1 MDKEYLKE
9 CLDKGMSTRQIS
21 NECGLH
27 HNTISYWITKYK
39 LNNRGKYSKLPKYS
53 LEKIDTKEKA
63 YALGYILA
71 DASINEKNTV
81 EFACAIEDK
90 ELLYFISDVING
102 HVILDYTLDKKNR
115 RFPRARMTRMI
126 KDIIK
131 FTGGRLK
138 KERHYPRIAEDLER
152 YMLLGFFDGDGCIT
166 WGRRKDRN
174 RIWQKITFTSQLK
187 ILEGVQKL
195 LYRKLGIS
203 TVVRPKSDGDCYV
216 LTFCEKNDVIKF
228 CEYIYPNDD
237 FIILNRKYIKYKA
250 LRLELEENGEGK
262 NVS

>member
-39 LNNRGKYSKLPKYS
+39 LNDTGKYAKLPKYAF
-53 LEKIDTKEKA
+53 EKIDTKEKA
-63 YALGYILA
+63 YVLGYILA
-71 DASINEKNTV
+71 DGAINEKNSV
-81 EFACAIEDK
+81 EFACTIEDK
-90 ELLYFISDVING
+90 ELLYFISDIVNG
-102 HVILDYTLDKKNR
+102 RVILDYTLDKKSR

-126 KDIIK
+126 KDITK

-138 KERHYPRIAEDLER
+138 KERHYPRIEEDLER

-174 RIWQKITFTSQLK
+174 RIWQKISFTSQLK
-187 ILEGVQKL
+187 LLEGVQKL

-203 TVVRPKSDGDCYV
+203 TIVRPKSNEDCYV
-216 LTFCEKNDVIKF
+216 LSFSEKNDVIKF

-237 FIILNRKYIKYKA
+237 FIILNRKYIKYNA

>member
-53 LEKIDTKEKA
+53 FEKIDTKEKA
-63 YALGYILA
+63 YVLGYILA
-71 DASINEKNTV
+71 DGALNEKNSV
-81 EFACAIEDK
+81 EFVDNWKWIPAK
-90 ELLYFISDVING
+90 EIQFVTEKFYQSKYNEEVN
-102 HVILDYTLDKKNR
+102 
-115 RFPRARMTRMI
+115 
-126 KDIIK
+126 KDEK
-131 FTGGRLK
+131 CGRLK
-138 KERHYPRIAEDLER
+138 KERHYPRIEEDLER

-174 RIWQKITFTSQLK
+174 RIWQKISFTSQLK
-187 ILEGVQKL
+187 LLEGVQKL

-203 TVVRPKSDGDCYV
+203 TIIRPKNNEDCYV
-216 LTFCEKNDVIKF
+216 LDFCEKDDVIKF

-237 FIILNRKYIKYKA
+237 FIILNRKYIKYNA

-262 NVS
+262 NVSW